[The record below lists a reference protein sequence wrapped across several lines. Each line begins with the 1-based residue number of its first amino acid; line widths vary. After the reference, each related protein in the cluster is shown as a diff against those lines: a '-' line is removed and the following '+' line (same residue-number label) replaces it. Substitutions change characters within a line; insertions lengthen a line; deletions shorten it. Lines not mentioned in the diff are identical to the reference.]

1 VTARLR
7 LLVLVLALLL
17 LPRAAH
23 AERKAVVVIG
33 GGRAFKDA
41 LTTALEPWH
50 LEIVAGDAP
59 APKAAMPRA
68 QTEAKAIADRLGAA
82 GVVWISAADDE
93 RALFVFDG
101 EKDVVISQSLAST
114 LPFDPPTAAAA
125 ALSVKTLLRS
135 SHVAP
140 ASERIGAEAAPP
152 PPPPAQTTTEPPPR
166 GPDADV
172 SPRPHEELLPPIRI
186 ELGGGARAIAGDV
199 DARIDAGGSVF
210 FGPARRWGVGLLVHG
225 GPGLGVDGDRFRGRF
240 DELAVSPSLR
250 LRLPLGGPIVLEPR
264 AGVTLHATSIDGVA
278 VATARAAKESRLDG
292 SVDAGAVLDVMVGRA
307 TSVGLA
313 LDASYVLRW
322 QRYLVDGTSVLE
334 LHPFQAAAGLRLATA
349 LP

>member
-1 VTARLR
+1 MTARLR
-7 LLVLVLALLL
+7 LLFVVFALLL
-17 LPRAAH
+17 VPISAH

-68 QTEAKAIADRLGAA
+68 QTEAKAIAERLGAS

-101 EKDVVISQSLAST
+101 ETDLVISQSLAST
-114 LPFDPPTAAAA
+114 LPFDPPSAAAA

-140 ASERIGAEAAPP
+140 VSERIGAEAAPP
-152 PPPPAQTTTEPPPR
+152 PPPPAPTASEPPR
-166 GPDADV
+166 VPDADV
-172 SPRPHEELLPPIRI
+172 APRPREELLPPIRI
-186 ELGGGARAIAGDV
+186 ELGGGARAIADDV
-199 DARIDAGGSVF
+199 DARIDAGASVF
-210 FGPARRWGVGLLVHG
+210 FGPARRWGVGLVVHG

-240 DELAVSPSLR
+240 DELAASPSLR

-313 LDASYVLRW
+313 LDAAYVLRW
-322 QRYLVDGTSVLE
+322 QRYLVDGASVLE
-334 LHPFQAAAGLRLATA
+334 LHPFQAAVGLRLATA